1 MTARD
6 QLFAN
11 PTDLVDFRFDDA
23 VAGVFPDMIRR
34 SVPGY
39 ELVLTL
45 GALLAARHVP
55 AGGLCVDLG
64 CSLGAGSFALR
75 HAIGVPG
82 VRILG
87 VDNAPAMIA
96 GAQARLVAMPRTLP
110 DGADI
115 EFRCADLREVD
126 CTGAHAIVMNFTLQ
140 FVAPAERLP
149 LLRRLRSQLAP
160 GGVLLYAEKLAAA
173 TGSDVTH
180 WDEAAHLDFK
190 RANGYSETEIA
201 QKRAALENV
210 LRPDPRAEHEAR
222 LRAAGFGWQH
232 CWLQCLNWAAFA
244 ACVTPPAD
252 ADADADAD
260 RRTPP

>member
-11 PTDLVDFRFDDA
+11 PTDLVDFRFDDD

-75 HAIGVPG
+75 HAIGVSG
-82 VRILG
+82 VRIIG
-87 VDNAPAMIA
+87 VDNAPAMIE
-96 GAQARLVAMPRTLP
+96 GAQALLAARPRALP

-140 FVAPAERLP
+140 FIAPAERLP
-149 LLRRLRSQLAP
+149 LLQHLRSQLAP
-160 GGVLLYAEKLAAA
+160 GGVLLYAEKLAATA
-173 TGSDVTH
+173 GSDVSR

-190 RANGYSETEIA
+190 RANGYSELEIA
-201 QKRAALENV
+201 QKRAALEHV
-210 LRPDPRAEHEAR
+210 LRPDTRAEHEAR

-232 CWLQCLNWAAFA
+232 CWLHCLNWAAFA
-244 ACVTPPAD
+244 ACVEPPTD
-252 ADADADAD
+252 ADGWGAA
-260 RRTPP
+260 